1 MAANRRRL
9 GIAGAIWYS
18 WRDVPGPIWFFHTGL
33 FTSDFD
39 PKPAWNAFTGLTGGT
54 P

>member
-1 MAANRRRL
+1 VA
-9 GIAGAIWYS
+9 
-18 WRDVPGPIWFFHTGL
+18 GPIWFFHTGL

-39 PKPAWNAFTGLTGGT
+39 PKPAWDAFTGLTGGT